1 MHLRDIIKKSDGEY
15 LSFYNLVYENKD
27 GSKKIYEMVSPI
39 KDLSLKNSDLL
50 SNSKPR
56 SVVIIPLSEDKQ
68 RIVLNK
74 EYRLAVNTLTYN
86 TVAGF
91 IEKGESIEEAA
102 RREIK
107 EETGLDLVSIID
119 ILPPCFSAVGL
130 TNERNVCVFCTVK
143 GEINSE
149 NAGVDEEIEA
159 VWVSKQ
165 EFSELLKQGVNM
177 AARTQM
183 FGYLWVNGGL
193 LGNV

>member
-1 MHLRDIIKKSDGEY
+1 MKTTGIIRRIDDLGWLVIPKELRRSLRIKNGESLEIFVDGEDIILKKY
-15 LSFYNLVYENKD
+15 
-27 GSKKIYEMVSPI
+27 SPM
-39 KDLSLKNSDLL
+39 
-50 SNSKPR
+50 
-56 SVVIIPLSEDKQ
+56 
-68 RIVLNK
+68 
-74 EYRLAVNTLTYN
+74 
-86 TVAGF
+86 
-91 IEKGESIEEAA
+91 ESIEEAA

-149 NAGVDEEIEA
+149 NAGLDEEIEA